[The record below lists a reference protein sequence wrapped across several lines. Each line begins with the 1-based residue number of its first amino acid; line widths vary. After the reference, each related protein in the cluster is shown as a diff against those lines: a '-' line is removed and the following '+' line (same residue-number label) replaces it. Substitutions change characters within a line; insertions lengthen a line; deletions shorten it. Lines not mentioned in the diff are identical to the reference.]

1 MRELLWVT
9 FISSAASYLAACL
22 LFLAQARRRGK
33 APADGRWAPGLLVL
47 GAALHLAYVLL
58 YSVVDRRCPVYSLH
72 SALGIV
78 SIVGVVGY
86 TVLSR
91 GRRLEALGGFV
102 AASAAAFL
110 IIARAIGPSSP
121 TPNERWLMALHI
133 TSNLLGGGLVL
144 VAGCASAF
152 YLLNEK
158 RLKSRRMLGRG
169 AKLPPLEA
177 LDTVAHRLLWIG
189 VPLLT
194 VGMLTG
200 RLVIHQAAA
209 ITTGER
215 FRALLSGSS
224 WLLLLAVLVLR
235 QVGSW
240 RGRRSAY
247 ATLSGAVGIFVVI
260 ALYVVRALLGD
271 GL

>member
-9 FISSAASYLAACL
+9 FILSAASYLAACL
-22 LFLAQARRRGK
+22 LFLAQARKRGS
-33 APADGRWAPGLLVL
+33 APKGGRWAPGLLVL
-47 GAALHLAYVLL
+47 GATLHLTYVLL

-78 SIVGVVGY
+78 SIVGVIGY
-86 TVLSR
+86 MVLGR

-110 IIARAIGPSSP
+110 ILARAIGPSPP

-133 TSNLLGGGLVL
+133 TSNMLGGGLLL

-158 RLKSRRMLGRG
+158 RLKSRRALGHG

-177 LDTVAHRLLWIG
+177 LDAVVHRLLWIG

-200 RLVIHQAAA
+200 RLVIHQSAA

-215 FRALLSGSS
+215 FRALLSGAS

-235 QVGSW
+235 QVASW

-247 ATLSGAVGIFVVI
+247 ATLSGAVGVFVVI
-260 ALYVVRALLGD
+260 ALYIVRALWGD

>member
-9 FISSAASYLAACL
+9 FILSAASYLAACL

-33 APADGRWAPGLLVL
+33 VPPDGRLAPGLLVL
-47 GAALHLAYVLL
+47 GATLHLAYVLL
-58 YSVVDRRCPVYSLH
+58 FSVVDRRCPVYSLH

-86 TVLSR
+86 TLLGR
-91 GRRLEALGGFV
+91 GRRLEALGAFV

-110 IIARAIGPSSP
+110 TIARAIGPSSP
-121 TPNERWLMALHI
+121 MPNERWLMALHI
-133 TSNLLGGGLVL
+133 TSNLLGGGLLL

-158 RLKSRRMLGRG
+158 RLKSRRVLGQG

-177 LDTVAHRLLWIG
+177 LDTVVHRLLWIG

-194 VGMLTG
+194 IGMLTG
-200 RLVIHQAAA
+200 RLVIHQAAV

-215 FRALLSGSS
+215 FRALLSSAS
-224 WLLLLAVLVLR
+224 WLLLVAVLILR
-235 QVGSW
+235 QVASW

-247 ATLSGAVGIFVVI
+247 ATLSGAVGILVVI
-260 ALYVVRALLGD
+260 ALYVVRALLGE

>member
-1 MRELLWVT
+1 MRELLWAT
-9 FISSAASYLAACL
+9 FMLSATSYLVACL
-22 LFLAQARRRGK
+22 LFLAQARRRATG
-33 APADGRWAPGLLVL
+33 PAGGRWAPGLLIA
-47 GAALHLAYVLL
+47 GATLHLVYLLL

-86 TVLSR
+86 AVLSR
-91 GRRLEALGGFV
+91 GRRLEALGSFV
-102 AASAAAFL
+102 AASAATFL
-110 IIARAIGPSSP
+110 FIARSIAPSSP
-121 TPNERWLMALHI
+121 IPNQRWLMALHI
-133 TSNLLGGGLVL
+133 TSNLLGGGLLL

-158 RLKSRRMLGRG
+158 RLKSRRILGQR

-177 LDTVAHRLLWIG
+177 LDTVVHRLLWIG

-200 RLVIHQAAA
+200 RMVMEHATT
-209 ITTGER
+209 ITTGDG
-215 FRALLSGSS
+215 FRAALSGAS
-224 WLLLLAVLVLR
+224 WLLLLAVLILR
-235 QVGSW
+235 QVASW
-240 RGRRSAY
+240 RGRHSAY
-247 ATLSGAVGIFVVI
+247 ATLSGAFGIFVVI
-260 ALYVVRALLGD
+260 ALYVVRALWGE